1 MDIPMPDITV
11 RSLKLSDQTYSG
23 RVLYDYL
30 SANEQ
35 YIKQYFHD
43 LLFDTILSTYEYTQ
57 EEIEGDSNI

>member
-1 MDIPMPDITV
+1 MDIPTPDITV

>member
-1 MDIPMPDITV
+1 MDIPTPDIAIG
-11 RSLKLSDQTYSG
+11 SLKCSDYTYSG

-43 LLFDTILSTYEYTQ
+43 LLFDTILSTYEYT
-57 EEIEGDSNI
+57 

>member
-35 YIKQYFHD
+35 YTKQYFHD

-57 EEIEGDSNI
+57 EEIEGDNNI